1 MRDIDSIVVHCAA
14 TPPSMDIGVT
24 IIRDWHVNERG
35 WSDIGYHYVIR
46 RNGKIENGRPI
57 KRPGAHAK
65 GFNHNSIGVCWV
77 GGVAEGSSAPEDNRT
92 AEQSA
97 SLFTL
102 LQELQAQFPG
112 AAVLGHRD
120 IKGVA
125 KACPSFDVRQWYTQA
140 CIDRKENQRE
150 ELANETEVQNTTSK
164 SSSWIISILS
174 CLRRCILQRSE
185 G

>member
-14 TPPSMDIGVT
+14 TPPSVDVGAT
-24 IIRDWHVNERG
+24 IIRFWHVNEKG

-46 RNGKIENGRPI
+46 RNGKIEKGRPVE
-57 KRPGAHAK
+57 RPGAHAK

-77 GGVAEGSSAPEDNRT
+77 GGIAEGSSAPEDNRT

-120 IKGVA
+120 IKGVK

-140 CIDRKENQRE
+140 CIDRKENQSE
-150 ELANETEVQNTTSK
+150 ELESETEVQNTTSK
-164 SSSWIISILS
+164 SSSLIISILS
-174 CLRRCILQRSE
+174 YLLRFIQRR
-185 G
+185 